1 MYAKAQRILH
11 SQLLD
16 KQKQLQTVIQCQK
29 AQLTRIQ
36 EQIILNAQAQFSLQD
51 VGNLESTKQLQQ
63 QVYDLET
70 ERKQHE
76 TRQKELRSM
85 FQQKLNRLPAYK
97 NNERLHS
104 VMTFQHISSPES
116 DTAHDIKNKENYL
129 ARNSSTLSEANI
141 SVPRNTAQ
149 KSRFESSESC
159 SQEQHAQPPSSS
171 SLFGENSG
179 DETYAKGKCYGH
191 CASTS
196 SVSSQQKNNNLSFS
210 ERRTIPANTSGG
222 CAVLSGNQAK
232 DYFSKFSSNELEVFL
247 SSTASSSNDHRSDD
261 VGKDEVTE
269 PSTYD
274 SLLRQQKRLLEMQEV
289 SYHNLRLL

>member
-1 MYAKAQRILH
+1 MHPSKSSVYAKAQRILH

-16 KQKQLQTVIQCQK
+16 KQKQLQAVILCQK

-76 TRQKELRSM
+76 ARQKELRSM

-97 NNERLHS
+97 NNER
-104 VMTFQHISSPES
+104 HISSPES

-129 ARNSSTLSEANI
+129 ARNSSTLPETNI
-141 SVPRNTAQ
+141 NVPRNTAQ
-149 KSRFESSESC
+149 KSRFESRESC
-159 SQEQHAQPPSSS
+159 SQDQHAQPPSSS

-179 DETYAKGKCYGH
+179 DQTYAKGKCYGH
-191 CASTS
+191 CTSTS

-222 CAVLSGNQAK
+222 CAVLSGNQAN

-247 SSTASSSNDHRSDD
+247 SSTASSSSDHRSDD